1 VEFAL
6 ALTLLAGAEL
16 TLHRLWNQMHADFG
30 VRIDHVLTFDLPLAM
45 GRLTTMQQMTEYN
58 RVLLEKLQ
66 AVPGVEH
73 VAAVQGVPLTA
84 MNPMHLPFTIAG
96 KHFPETTPP
105 PPIAIRLVS
114 PDFFQTFGVQLRK
127 GRTFKEQDRADSVR
141 VAMVN
146 EKFVST
152 YLAGM
157 EPIMQEIL
165 LGGDRPGHPPLRFQ
179 IVGVFRNIDNAEE
192 FGSATNPEMMCPL
205 AQFPQP
211 LRSMAVRTSSDPEGA
226 IKSFAAAVHSID
238 PELPLAHVE
247 TMQQIIHERLGF
259 DRFEAWVYG
268 SFAGLALLLCAVGIY
283 SLMAFVVS
291 QRTPELGLRMAL
303 GASRS
308 SVVQLILREGCKLA
322 IVGLA
327 FGVAG
332 AYYSDR
338 VMQASLY
345 GTRAMNMGPIIVV
358 GVVLL
363 GVAVL
368 ACVVPA
374 RRAASVDPMVAL
386 RSE

>member
-1 VEFAL
+1 
-6 ALTLLAGAEL
+6 
-16 TLHRLWNQMHADFG
+16 
-30 VRIDHVLTFDLPLAM
+30 
-45 GRLTTMQQMTEYN
+45 
-58 RVLLEKLQ
+58 
-66 AVPGVEH
+66 
-73 VAAVQGVPLTA
+73 
-84 MNPMHLPFTIAG
+84 
-96 KHFPETTPP
+96 
-105 PPIAIRLVS
+105 
-114 PDFFQTFGVQLRK
+114 
-127 GRTFKEQDRADSVR
+127 
-141 VAMVN
+141 
-146 EKFVST
+146 
-152 YLAGM
+152 
-157 EPIMQEIL
+157 
-165 LGGDRPGHPPLRFQ
+165 
-179 IVGVFRNIDNAEE
+179 
-192 FGSATNPEMMCPL
+192 
-205 AQFPQP
+205 
-211 LRSMAVRTSSDPEGA
+211 
-226 IKSFAAAVHSID
+226 
-238 PELPLAHVE
+238 
-247 TMQQIIHERLGF
+247 MQQIIHERLGF
-259 DRFEAWVYG
+259 YRFEAWVYG

-303 GASRS
+303 GASRG